1 MAINQ
6 QKPVNYHNSL
16 DYLQKELQRAEKE
29 LENARKALKEEGI
42 AALPPVSNKRKKVKD
57 SITVAVI
64 GLGCFVA
71 MLLSDYFYIIVVVVY
86 IFLAAYEIYIT
97 LSLRN
102 DRVAKK
108 VSACN
113 RREKQVNRLKR
124 KVEALRKEK
133 GNGRSKRKL

>member
-97 LSLRN
+97 LSFRN
-102 DRVAKK
+102 DRVVKK
-108 VSACN
+108 ISAYKKS
-113 RREKQVNRLKR
+113 EKQVYRLER
-124 KVEALRKEK
+124 KIKALGKEN